1 MSAVLATG
9 GVLSHRAAAAHHGIW
24 ASSHVEVS
32 VRSVRRRGGIHAHRA
47 ALAED
52 EVTCVDN
59 IPVTTVART
68 LFDLASVLRRSQLER
83 ALNEAEVRGLRD
95 VLSLP
100 DLIARYPRRHG
111 TRMLKSVLEDACGV
125 TRSELEARFSSW
137 VEAAGL
143 PRPERNA
150 YVQVQGDWFESVCV
164 WRRQRVIVE
173 LDGRA
178 FHAMPM
184 AFERDRAR
192 DRALAA
198 AGWRVVRVTWLQ
210 LHGEPESLAAD
221 LQTLLGR

>member
-1 MSAVLATG
+1 
-9 GVLSHRAAAAHHGIW
+9 
-24 ASSHVEVS
+24 
-32 VRSVRRRGGIHAHRA
+32 
-47 ALAED
+47 
-52 EVTCVDN
+52 
-59 IPVTTVART
+59 
-68 LFDLASVLRRSQLER
+68 
-83 ALNEAEVRGLRD
+83 
-95 VLSLP
+95 
-100 DLIARYPRRHG
+100 
-111 TRMLKSVLEDACGV
+111 MLKSVLEDARGV

-137 VEAAGL
+137 VEAAGQ

-210 LHGEPESLAAD
+210 LNGEPESLAAD